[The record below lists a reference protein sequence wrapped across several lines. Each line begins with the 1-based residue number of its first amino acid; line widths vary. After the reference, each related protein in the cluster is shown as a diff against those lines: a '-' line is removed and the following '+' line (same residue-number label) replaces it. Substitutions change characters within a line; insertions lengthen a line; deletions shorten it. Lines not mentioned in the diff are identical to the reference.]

1 MALDEPKEDDKVFD
15 DDGITYVIN
24 SELFERAKPIQVD
37 FVTSFTGAGFSISS
51 GLAANSSSAGSC
63 SSNSCSC

>member
-15 DDGITYVIN
+15 EDGITYVID

-37 FVTSFTGAGFSISS
+37 FITSFTGAGFSISS
-51 GLAANSSSAGSC
+51 GLAADSSSAGAC
-63 SSNSCSC
+63 SSSSCNC